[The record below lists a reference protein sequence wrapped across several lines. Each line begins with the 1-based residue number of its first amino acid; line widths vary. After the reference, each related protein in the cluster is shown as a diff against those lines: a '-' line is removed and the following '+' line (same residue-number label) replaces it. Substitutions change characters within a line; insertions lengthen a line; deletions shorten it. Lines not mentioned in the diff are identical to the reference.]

1 MKKQTIIS
9 LAVCALSFGAIAAA
23 VSAKETVRADAYDT
37 RDIYVAFG
45 ADSAWKSWNAGA
57 SDTKVYSWGGSVAL
71 TAFPGDAVTEVI
83 ISEVHYF
90 KVTIPT
96 DRTNMIVSV
105 WGGEVNQ
112 NKTANL
118 DIPTDGKNL
127 FTVTSDNGDGN
138 LQNGNWSVLD
148 TTGETIPTS
157 DFSSWNLTGSVNEW
171 NLNDDN
177 YKFAYDTTNKV
188 WTLTKT
194 LAANTEFKVVA
205 DHSWSYE
212 VAHLFASKLNDTA
225 KLETLTGGN
234 VKVKADGDYTFTIK
248 DTLNKD
254 NYSSASVSD
263 VTVSFTPQEVPAV
276 DITSWNLAG
285 TMNEWSTEDANF
297 AFSHDTTNKVY
308 TITTELSAGTKFKA
322 AGNKGWSYSIG
333 SLFVEKINDSS
344 KLVLDGE
351 DVKVVA
357 AGTYTLTIADN
368 LTDKT
373 LSTATK
379 DVVTV
384 SYEESTPEPA
394 TKFTQTAAYFSSL
407 SGDAAWSKVY
417 AYAWDGEG
425 TGKVEN
431 AAWPGVELSA
441 IGTNEL
447 GQTVYSIGDLT
458 DYSGLVL
465 NNGLSGEDE
474 RKSADISASTFA
486 EGDDSLYLTGE
497 SSPYA
502 AGSYKYDSSKITPSE
517 PTPEPVYTLQI
528 GDAEPVNLSSKD
540 GTAEGLKKEH
550 YVEGLDLVGDTEL
563 VFKLNGTKI
572 DRHIGTA
579 SSGTDISNVVFTYDT
594 TDTELVVSIKVHND
608 AEGVGIYLKEWNDGG
623 YSVWIGGYAET
634 PVPEPVYTL
643 QIGDAEPVNLSSKD
657 GTAEGLKKEHYVEG
671 LDLVGDT
678 ELVFKL
684 NGTKIDRHI
693 GTASS
698 GTDISNVV
706 FTYDTTDTE
715 LVVSIKVHND
725 AEGVGIYLK
734 EWNDGGYSVWIGG
747 YAETPVPEPVY
758 AGKVGTTDIALST
771 ATVDPEYDGED
782 CLKKFEG
789 VITCDDNAQLSF
801 TKDGVAITT
810 NIGKVETANL
820 SDDLK
825 VVKGGTGLIVQVKI
839 YANWVGIWVS
849 QPADTDLAVVRNFVN
864 TYITSQGAEDYTT
877 IPEADRNAKCVSK
890 YQAAKA
896 AYDALSEAQ
905 QDLFDTADE
914 FTNPRAIL
922 AEWKAVV
929 DAQSGVKAI
938 ARMSN
943 PNMRTIAVVGS
954 ILAVG
959 AIAAIGMIIFA
970 KKRKAE

>member
-308 TITTELSAGTKFKA
+308 TITTE
-322 AGNKGWSYSIG
+322 
-333 SLFVEKINDSS
+333 
-344 KLVLDGE
+344 
-351 DVKVVA
+351 
-357 AGTYTLTIADN
+357 
-368 LTDKT
+368 
-373 LSTATK
+373 
-379 DVVTV
+379 
-384 SYEESTPEPA
+384 
-394 TKFTQTAAYFSSL
+394 
-407 SGDAAWSKVY
+407 
-417 AYAWDGEG
+417 
-425 TGKVEN
+425 
-431 AAWPGVELSA
+431 
-441 IGTNEL
+441 
-447 GQTVYSIGDLT
+447 
-458 DYSGLVL
+458 
-465 NNGLSGEDE
+465 
-474 RKSADISASTFA
+474 
-486 EGDDSLYLTGE
+486 
-497 SSPYA
+497 
-502 AGSYKYDSSKITPSE
+502 
-517 PTPEPVYTLQI
+517 
-528 GDAEPVNLSSKD
+528 
-540 GTAEGLKKEH
+540 
-550 YVEGLDLVGDTEL
+550 
-563 VFKLNGTKI
+563 
-572 DRHIGTA
+572 
-579 SSGTDISNVVFTYDT
+579 
-594 TDTELVVSIKVHND
+594 
-608 AEGVGIYLKEWNDGG
+608 
-623 YSVWIGGYAET
+623 
-634 PVPEPVYTL
+634 
-643 QIGDAEPVNLSSKD
+643 
-657 GTAEGLKKEHYVEG
+657 
-671 LDLVGDT
+671 
-678 ELVFKL
+678 
-684 NGTKIDRHI
+684 
-693 GTASS
+693 
-698 GTDISNVV
+698 
-706 FTYDTTDTE
+706 
-715 LVVSIKVHND
+715 
-725 AEGVGIYLK
+725 
-734 EWNDGGYSVWIGG
+734 
-747 YAETPVPEPVY
+747 
-758 AGKVGTTDIALST
+758 
-771 ATVDPEYDGED
+771 
-782 CLKKFEG
+782 
-789 VITCDDNAQLSF
+789 
-801 TKDGVAITT
+801 
-810 NIGKVETANL
+810 
-820 SDDLK
+820 
-825 VVKGGTGLIVQVKI
+825 
-839 YANWVGIWVS
+839 
-849 QPADTDLAVVRNFVN
+849 
-864 TYITSQGAEDYTT
+864 
-877 IPEADRNAKCVSK
+877 
-890 YQAAKA
+890 
-896 AYDALSEAQ
+896 
-905 QDLFDTADE
+905 
-914 FTNPRAIL
+914 
-922 AEWKAVV
+922 
-929 DAQSGVKAI
+929 
-938 ARMSN
+938 
-943 PNMRTIAVVGS
+943 
-954 ILAVG
+954 
-959 AIAAIGMIIFA
+959 
-970 KKRKAE
+970 

>member
-634 PVPEPVYTL
+634 PVPEPVY
-643 QIGDAEPVNLSSKD
+643 
-657 GTAEGLKKEHYVEG
+657 
-671 LDLVGDT
+671 
-678 ELVFKL
+678 
-684 NGTKIDRHI
+684 
-693 GTASS
+693 
-698 GTDISNVV
+698 
-706 FTYDTTDTE
+706 
-715 LVVSIKVHND
+715 
-725 AEGVGIYLK
+725 
-734 EWNDGGYSVWIGG
+734 
-747 YAETPVPEPVY
+747 

>member
-1 MKKQTIIS
+1 M
-9 LAVCALSFGAIAAA
+9 
-23 VSAKETVRADAYDT
+23 
-37 RDIYVAFG
+37 
-45 ADSAWKSWNAGA
+45 
-57 SDTKVYSWGGSVAL
+57 
-71 TAFPGDAVTEVI
+71 
-83 ISEVHYF
+83 
-90 KVTIPT
+90 
-96 DRTNMIVSV
+96 
-105 WGGEVNQ
+105 
-112 NKTANL
+112 
-118 DIPTDGKNL
+118 
-127 FTVTSDNGDGN
+127 
-138 LQNGNWSVLD
+138 
-148 TTGETIPTS
+148 
-157 DFSSWNLTGSVNEW
+157 
-171 NLNDDN
+171 
-177 YKFAYDTTNKV
+177 
-188 WTLTKT
+188 
-194 LAANTEFKVVA
+194 
-205 DHSWSYE
+205 
-212 VAHLFASKLNDTA
+212 
-225 KLETLTGGN
+225 
-234 VKVKADGDYTFTIK
+234 
-248 DTLNKD
+248 
-254 NYSSASVSD
+254 
-263 VTVSFTPQEVPAV
+263 
-276 DITSWNLAG
+276 
-285 TMNEWSTEDANF
+285 
-297 AFSHDTTNKVY
+297 
-308 TITTELSAGTKFKA
+308 
-322 AGNKGWSYSIG
+322 
-333 SLFVEKINDSS
+333 
-344 KLVLDGE
+344 
-351 DVKVVA
+351 
-357 AGTYTLTIADN
+357 
-368 LTDKT
+368 
-373 LSTATK
+373 
-379 DVVTV
+379 TV

-517 PTPEPVYTLQI
+517 PT
-528 GDAEPVNLSSKD
+528 
-540 GTAEGLKKEH
+540 
-550 YVEGLDLVGDTEL
+550 
-563 VFKLNGTKI
+563 
-572 DRHIGTA
+572 
-579 SSGTDISNVVFTYDT
+579 
-594 TDTELVVSIKVHND
+594 
-608 AEGVGIYLKEWNDGG
+608 
-623 YSVWIGGYAET
+623 
-634 PVPEPVYTL
+634 PEPVYTL